1 MTTKTDLELTKKDKK
16 KFMGKKRNIL
26 NQVFFKK
33 LLLLFQVSKKSQC
46 ILPIFQPLIYFPL
59 RTKTRKVACLGKI
72 KNV

>member
-33 LLLLFQVSKKSQC
+33 LLLLFQVSKKASVFYQYSN
-46 ILPIFQPLIYFPL
+46 P
-59 RTKTRKVACLGKI
+59 
-72 KNV
+72 

>member
-16 KFMGKKRNIL
+16 KIMGKKRNIL
-26 NQVFFKK
+26 NQVFFKNYYYYFK
-33 LLLLFQVSKKSQC
+33 FQKSQC